1 MFQLRIGEKTLQT
14 FADFRDYSCPD
25 SAWEKPAIA
34 FCMEWLLGVTYFS
47 LQTSGSTGVP
57 KKIEINKDQMLA
69 SAKATQGFFETGSD
83 TRILNVLNVE
93 YIGGKMNLV
102 RAMVWDCPIIL
113 VPPSNQPIDE
123 AVNSFCPDFITV
135 VPSQMETMLREQV
148 KLDGFKQI
156 LIGGA
161 PISDELK
168 EKIVKSGLPTWQTYG
183 MTETVS
189 HVALAR
195 ISASDLIYQVLPKV
209 EIGISSEE
217 TLWVKSGMSDNQKI
231 QTNDLVEIL
240 DQTSFSWIGRADFII
255 NSGGIKLHPDLLEK
269 GISPIIQSL
278 FPSAKFFFWG
288 EKDQF
293 LGEKLVLF
301 IESEE
306 DSLKSEKL
314 IAKLKALLPKYQ
326 TPKKVYFR
334 ENFDYSPSGK
344 ILRSTTAS
352 NNSL

>member
-1 MFQLRIGEKTLQT
+1 MFQLRIGEKILQT
-14 FADFRDYSCPD
+14 FADFRDYSCSD

-34 FCMEWLLGVTYFS
+34 FCMQWLLGVTYFS

-57 KKIEINKDQMLA
+57 KRIEINKNQMLA
-69 SAKATQGFFETGSD
+69 SAKATQSFFETGPD
-83 TRILNVLNVE
+83 IRMLNVLNVE

-102 RAMVWDCPIIL
+102 RAMVWDCPIML

-123 AVNSFCPDFITV
+123 AVYSFSPDFITV
-135 VPSQMETMLREQV
+135 VPSQMETMLKERI
-148 KLDGFKQI
+148 KLNSFKQI

-161 PISDELK
+161 PINEKLK
-168 EKIVKSGLPTWQTYG
+168 EKIVKSGLPAWQTYG

-189 HVALAR
+189 HVALAK
-195 ISASDLIYQVLPKV
+195 ISASDLVYQALPKV
-209 EIGISSEE
+209 EIGTSSEG
-217 TLWVKSGMSDNQKI
+217 TLWLKSGMSDNQKI
-231 QTNDLVEIL
+231 QTNDLVKIL
-240 DQTSFSWIGRADFII
+240 GQSSFSWLGRADFVI

-269 GISPIIQSL
+269 EIDPIFQSL
-278 FPSAKFFFWG
+278 FPSEKFFFWG

-306 DSLKSEKL
+306 DSLKSDKL
-314 IAKLKALLPKYQ
+314 LAKLKASLPKYQ
-326 TPKKVYFR
+326 IPKKVYFC

-344 ILRSTTAS
+344 ILRSKTAS
-352 NNSL
+352 KNT